1 MELKMSTELLKYI
14 TPIALAAGIIGS
26 YAVAQ
31 EKLKVLEN
39 DVEKLKE
46 KTELQIRL
54 DERQQVIQADVKN
67 MDTKLD
73 SIQQLII
80 QLGAQQ

>member
-1 MELKMSTELLKYI
+1 MNTDLLKFV
-14 TPIALAAGIIGS
+14 TPLVLAAGIIGS

-31 EKLKVLEN
+31 EKIKVLEA

-46 KTELQIRL
+46 KQELQIRL
-54 DERQQVIQADVKN
+54 DERQQVIQNDLKT
-67 MDTKLD
+67 MDSKLD

-80 QLGAQQ
+80 QFGQQQ

>member
-1 MELKMSTELLKYI
+1 MSTELLKYI